1 MPATYTKEVILTGD
15 ANPQGDSYTI
25 NNLDNVSWVTTSTN
39 NAGVNP
45 VISFTIADWAG
56 SQGSTRTANFAIRH
70 WLYNA
75 GDPEAI
81 HEATFQIIQHAEN
94 QVTVTQATAATTQ
107 ATQATSSP
115 SPTAATTQATAA
127 TTQATA
133 ATTTDSGSGGG
144 VGAYDFTVTLN
155 LNVDNTQFTETG
167 STTQLVQT
175 IQNLEP
181 GEDTS
186 RTVLINVDSGYFFLG
201 ATALNDNSS
210 AITGLTANNGEN
222 TRQIGFTV
230 TMPANATGNQTGEIT
245 ITGDTEEIAIQLTGG
260 NPPVAPVG
268 GSSVNL
274 PFTVT
279 PTSSALNQTWAGPG
293 TSLTGLAQMTW
304 VTDATGQTSGGI
316 PTWITNVNA
325 STDASGNGLL
335 SYTIEDQTSTP
346 TPTLPQ
352 SNNR

>member
-94 QVTVTQATAATTQ
+94 QVTVTTTQATAATTQ
-107 ATQATSSP
+107 A
-115 SPTAATTQATAA
+115 TAATTQATAA

-144 VGAYDFTVTLN
+144 AGAYDFTVTLN
-155 LNVDNTQFTETG
+155 LNVDNTQFTENG

-186 RTVLINVDSGYFFLG
+186 RTVLINADSGYFFSNNM
-201 ATALNDNSS
+201 ALNDDSS
-210 AITGLTANNGEN
+210 AITGLTVTSGEN

-230 TMPANATGNQTGEIT
+230 TMPENATGDQTGGIL
-245 ITGDTEEIAIQLTGG
+245 ITGDTEEIAIQVTVGNGVVHPVTGIS
-260 NPPVAPVG
+260 A
-268 GSSVNL
+268 NL
-274 PFTVT
+274 PLVVT

-304 VTDATGQTSGGI
+304 VTDATGQAEGGI
-316 PTWITNVNA
+316 PTWITNVSA
-325 STDASGNGLL
+325 STDALGVGFL
-335 SYTIEDQTSTP
+335 SYTVEDQTNLP
-346 TPTLPQ
+346 TSLE